1 MKVLLLIPALLV
13 LAACASPDNAAPR
26 ADGKPST
33 TMPKVGGDRDAH
45 GCIGSAGYQWC
56 EHSQRCERPW
66 SWHRHTAWPTAPRR
80 STRTAPRPPAR
91 RASEHD
97 PSWLS

>member
-66 SWHRHTAWPTAPRR
+66 ELAQAHGLANSAETIDAYCATPA
-80 STRTAPRPPAR
+80 SPAR
-91 RASEHD
+91 K
-97 PSWLS
+97 